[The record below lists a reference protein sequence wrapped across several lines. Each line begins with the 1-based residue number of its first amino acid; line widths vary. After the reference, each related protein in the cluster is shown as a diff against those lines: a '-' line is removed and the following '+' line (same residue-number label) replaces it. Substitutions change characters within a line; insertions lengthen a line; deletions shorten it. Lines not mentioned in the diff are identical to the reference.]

1 MSIYFR
7 MSVPNTTDWNA
18 CSVDCTATQKRTGF
32 GRMMTMYRYVR
43 VPNDTKRVICFGAD
57 TKPIM
62 DSCQDG
68 GELFADVV
76 SAEAYRQ
83 VCWERNMFEE
93 MWRRLM

>member
-1 MSIYFR
+1 
-7 MSVPNTTDWNA
+7 
-18 CSVDCTATQKRTGF
+18 
-32 GRMMTMYRYVR
+32 MYRYVR
-43 VPNDTKRVICFGAD
+43 VPNDTKRIICFGAD

-62 DSCQDG
+62 DSCQDD

-83 VCWERNMFEE
+83 VCWERNTFEE